1 MLFFI
6 SFILAFILC
15 WIIIIT
21 KQWHGS
27 FSGDYDLTGIQ
38 KFHKV
43 ATPRIGGLAIFIS
56 AWLIAIYGI
65 LQNFLWAIYFIK
77 ILAPSSLVFM
87 AGFLEDL
94 IKKITPWQRIFMTLL
109 AALLGIYAV
118 HVINR
123 ITHTDITIIDYVLR
137 FELVSLIITLI
148 ILIGVTNAFNI
159 IDGYNGLCLTTFL
172 SIMICCLVIA
182 YRIDFHYLDNSIWIL
197 SGAVLGLMLWNYPHG
212 KIFLGDGGAYFL
224 GFIATLILLE
234 ISQRIPGYSPFT
246 SFLIMIY
253 PISETALS
261 IYRKKFIRKRSPFE
275 PDRLHMHMVVYYRL
289 IKKDIANRNA
299 AVVVKMLWFIVPQL
313 VIAMLFYSQ
322 QKIILTA
329 IILYFIGYFWLYFR
343 MVCFNKPWFLK

>member
-1 MLFFI
+1 MLIISAGLI
-6 SFILAFILC
+6 SFLCCWIFIL
-15 WIIIIT
+15 T
-21 KQWHGS
+21 NKYHAR
-27 FSGDYDLTGIQ
+27 FSADSDFNGAQ
-38 KFHKV
+38 KFHKI

-56 AWLIAIYGI
+56 AWLLAVYGL
-65 LQNFLWAIYFIK
+65 LQHMLWAIFFIK
-77 ILAPSSLVFM
+77 ILAPSSLVFL

-123 ITHTDITIIDYVLR
+123 ITHTDITIIDYLLR
-137 FELVSLIITLI
+137 FELVSLIITLV

-182 YRIDFHYLDNSIWIL
+182 YRIDFHYLDNSMWIL
-197 SGAVLGLMLWNYPHG
+197 GGAVLGLMVWNYPHG

-289 IKKDIANRNA
+289 IKKDIANRNS
-299 AVVVKMLWFIVPQL
+299 AVVIKMLWFIVPQL

-322 QKIILTA
+322 QNIILLA
-329 IILYFIGYFWLYFR
+329 IVLYLTGYFWLYFR
-343 MVCFNKPWFLK
+343 MVSFNKPWFLK